1 MKMNLGHGIDIV
13 SVKRVQGMIKKWNA
27 HFLKKIY
34 TPKEIEYCKK
44 KKKNAF
50 LHFASRFAAKEALLK
65 ALETGVSNGIR
76 LSEIEVGVKKS
87 GAPMLHLKGR
97 TLGIAKKK
105 GVKKIYL
112 SLSDEEHYA
121 IASVILEK

>member
-1 MKMNLGHGIDIV
+1 MILGHGIDIV
-13 SVKRVQGMIKKWNA
+13 SVKRVEEMVKKWGK
-27 HFLKKIY
+27 HFLKKVY
-34 TPKEIEYCKK
+34 ARKEIEYCKK

-65 ALETGVSNGIR
+65 AMGTGISNGIR

-87 GAPMLHLKGR
+87 GAPILHLKGR
-97 TLGIAKKK
+97 TLDMAKKK
-105 GVKKIYL
+105 GVKKMYL
-112 SLSDEEHYA
+112 SLSDEEQTA